1 MSEYKINTAQP
12 LHIAFY
18 DKSKTE
24 LGILKEVDGKLEFEG
39 NASESAKVLFDE
51 ICKLNCQE
59 IKRLE
64 AEIEEL
70 KK

>member
-1 MSEYKINTAQP
+1 MSEYQINTAKP
-12 LHIAFY
+12 LHIKFY
-18 DKSKTE
+18 DKSQTE

-39 NASESAKVLFDE
+39 NASESAKVFFDE

-59 IKRLE
+59 IKRLK